1 MYYFCNALLPTLSKR
16 CSRLFTATYKLRNK
30 GPLSASVVPRRTF
43 SGKMFFTLRKIV
55 ILITFLIW
63 GNLKWFF
70 NGITAK
76 TYFWNYY

>member
-1 MYYFCNALLPTLSKR
+1 MPYTTELQQKVYVTVMYYFCNALLPTLSKR

-55 ILITFLIW
+55 ILITFL
-63 GNLKWFF
+63 
-70 NGITAK
+70 T
-76 TYFWNYY
+76 